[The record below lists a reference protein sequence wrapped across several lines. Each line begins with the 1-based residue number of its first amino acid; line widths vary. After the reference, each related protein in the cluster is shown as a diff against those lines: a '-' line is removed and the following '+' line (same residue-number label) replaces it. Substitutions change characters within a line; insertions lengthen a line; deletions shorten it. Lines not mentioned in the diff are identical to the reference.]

1 MHDDLQ
7 PCPVERLEC
16 LVIPFPAVR
25 RVGYAN
31 RVAAQ
36 LSRAR
41 SDGEASWALARAVK
55 SLTDQMTKAGIGA
68 DAIANEKTDFLV
80 AIHREC
86 RSLNSKWFP
95 TLPQCSRQPHNGGD
109 AA

>member
-1 MHDDLQ
+1 MRDDLQ
-7 PCPVERLEC
+7 PCPIERFEC

-25 RVGYAN
+25 RVGFAH

-41 SDGEASWALARAVK
+41 TDGEASWALARAVK
-55 SLTDQMTKAGIGA
+55 SLTDQMAKASISA
-68 DAIANEKTDFLV
+68 DAIAAEKADFLV

-95 TLPQCSRQPHNGGD
+95 TLPQGSRQPHNGGD